1 MIKQIIALVS
11 CLVIVFAFS
20 ACGDKDDKA
29 SNNSDSTTTTE
40 SKQEDTSEE
49 TTDASYEVDT
59 TEPQESNVNI
69 KDGVL
74 ESSNYSVDVGD
85 DWDMT
90 TGSDTIVFMQKKS
103 DDALEAASNISI
115 MFSDQFAGMSSDESL
130 ETLKTQYE
138 AMEDYKVES
147 AETTKIGDYDASVVV
162 LSSTVSETKAKLKQ
176 VCVIGENG
184 GAIITYTAL
193 ADVYDKSIAE
203 IDDMI
208 ATISLK

>member
-1 MIKQIIALVS
+1 MIKKIIALVS

-90 TGSDTIVFMQKKS
+90 LS
-103 DDALEAASNISI
+103 
-115 MFSDQFAGMSSDESL
+115 FSCRKRVM
-130 ETLKTQYE
+130 TL
-138 AMEDYKVES
+138 
-147 AETTKIGDYDASVVV
+147 
-162 LSSTVSETKAKLKQ
+162 
-176 VCVIGENG
+176 
-184 GAIITYTAL
+184 
-193 ADVYDKSIAE
+193 
-203 IDDMI
+203 
-208 ATISLK
+208 